1 MNEEQDRARLD
12 NVPYNLAVLRYMAL
26 NVMQKD
32 TTKGSMRVKFMRT
45 GWDDSYLARL
55 LALF

>member
-1 MNEEQDRARLD
+1 
-12 NVPYNLAVLRYMAL
+12 MAM

-32 TTKGSMRVKFMRT
+32 KTKGSMRVKFMRA

>member
-1 MNEEQDRARLD
+1 M
-12 NVPYNLAVLRYMAL
+12 PHMAL

-32 TTKGSMRVKFMRT
+32 TTKGWLRGKIMRA
-45 GWDDSYLARL
+45 GWDDRYMARL